1 MESAKKNVD
10 YAPHHL
16 EAQKKLKEAH
26 ELLKRNRFIEAT
38 TAIDEA
44 VAALRMMRAA
54 VRSYVE

>member
-1 MESAKKNVD
+1 MKNKVD